1 MKADVLTLRQVLT
14 QLQASVTEEMTEDQL
29 LDLPIKVRIPHSSA
43 QFSTVTGVV
52 KCDIKQKK
60 EYSKAEQRTVVID
73 TWIDMDT
80 NPVT

>member
-1 MKADVLTLRQVLT
+1 MKADVLTLRQILT
-14 QLQASVTEEMTEDQL
+14 QLQASVTEELTEDQL

-43 QFSTVTGVV
+43 QFTTVTGVV

-60 EYSKAEQRTVVID
+60 EYSKAEQRVTVVE

>member
-14 QLQASVTEEMTEDQL
+14 QLQASVTEELTEDQL
-29 LDLPIKVRIPHSSA
+29 LDLPLKIRIPHSSA
-43 QFSTVTGVV
+43 QFTTVTGVT
-52 KCDIKQKK
+52 KCSIKQKK
-60 EYSKAEQRTVVID
+60 EYSKAEQRVTIVE

>member
-1 MKADVLTLRQVLT
+1 MKADVLTLRQILT
-14 QLQASVTEEMTEDQL
+14 QLQASVTEELTEDQL

-43 QFSTVTGVV
+43 QFSTITGVV

-60 EYSKAEQRTVVID
+60 EYSKAEQRTVIVD

>member
-1 MKADVLTLRQVLT
+1 MKADVLTLRQVLN
-14 QLQASVTEEMTEDQL
+14 QLQSQINDDLTEDQL
-29 LDLPIKVRIPHSSA
+29 LDLPIKIRIPHSSA

-60 EYSKAEQRTVVID
+60 EYSKAEQRTVVIE

>member
-1 MKADVLTLRQVLT
+1 MKTDVLTLRQVLN
-14 QLQASVTEEMTEDQL
+14 QLQSQVTEDFTEDQL

-43 QFSTVTGVV
+43 QFSTVTGVIRCDV
-52 KCDIKQKK
+52 KKK
-60 EYSKAEQRTVVID
+60 TQYSKAEQRVTVVD

>member
-1 MKADVLTLRQVLT
+1 MKGDVLTLRQILN
-14 QLQASVTEEMTEDQL
+14 QLSAQVNEEMTEEQL

-43 QFSTVTGVV
+43 QYSTVTGVI
-52 KCDIKQKK
+52 KCEVKQKK
-60 EYSKAEQRTVVID
+60 EYSKAEQRVTVVD

>member
-60 EYSKAEQRTVVID
+60 EYSKAEQRTVIVD